1 MIRFDDLA
9 VGDAIEPLAKPAI
22 SRLQLALY
30 ASAGADHNPIHQDEE
45 AARTG
50 GLPGVIA
57 HGMLPLGFLGQML
70 IRWVPQR
77 QIRSLSVRFVAMS
90 FPGDV
95 LTCTGTVAAKRIEGG
110 SRLVDLELA
119 VQNQKGEKV
128 QQGKATVALS

>member
-77 QIRSLSVRFVAMS
+77 QIRSLSARFVAMS

-110 SRLVDLELA
+110 SQLVDLELA